1 MYASMHTHTHT
12 HTQCNILSFSHQY
25 RAIICFIISKV
36 YLYND
41 TQLVPTN
48 LTNVLHF
55 ISSKFVGYGQH
66 RIIDIYTQ
74 LYIYT
79 PTTIHGLSRLS
90 RIALSLWRGNPRT
103 QYSAAKNFASSLAN
117 RGAIFRSRSPRTWSR
132 WSGNWRQKS
141 RMTTCLPPPLA
152 APSRSCSD
160 AILGHQC
167 CPAPA
172 QHWTPLG

>member
-1 MYASMHTHTHT
+1 MFPNKVSLSLSLFAPSLFLSSVLIAASKLALTLAHVCMYASMHTHTHT

-74 LYIYT
+74 LYIY
-79 PTTIHGLSRLS
+79 IRLLQFTAC
-90 RIALSLWRGNPRT
+90 RVYPA
-103 QYSAAKNFASSLAN
+103 
-117 RGAIFRSRSPRTWSR
+117 SRSLSGEETHELSTQLRRSFISR
-132 WSGNWRQKS
+132 
-141 RMTTCLPPPLA
+141 
-152 APSRSCSD
+152 
-160 AILGHQC
+160 
-167 CPAPA
+167 
-172 QHWTPLG
+172 